1 MGKNKKGKKEKKTAF
16 QFDKDTIEQ
25 LNDIKQSHGNDSTVF
40 YRSAVL
46 KAKYRFREDYSR
58 TEIMNYV
65 ADFLNISLDT
75 LENHLDQEASFLYMR
90 DGVDYE
96 FTHPFPK

>member
-1 MGKNKKGKKEKKTAF
+1 MGKKEKKTAF
-16 QFDKDTIEQ
+16 QFDKETIEE
-25 LNDIKQSHGNDSTVF
+25 LNDIKQSYGIDSTIF

-46 KAKYRFREDYSR
+46 KAKYCFKEEHSR
-58 TEIMNYV
+58 NDIMNYV
-65 ADFLNISLDT
+65 AYFLNIPLDH
-75 LENHLDQEASFLYMR
+75 LENHLDQEANFLYMR